1 MYKYVFYILL
11 LLAIVSCKVKQSASS
26 GTKSHDLFATKS
38 KPMSDIKQEQ
48 YFIEG
53 CRRRINGDFNAA
65 IAQFNEVLKINP
77 QNDAALYYMALTYID
92 MREYNKALQYIE
104 PALKLNPENKWYR
117 ITAADIYEA
126 TGRFIE
132 ASNIMAA
139 LAKQY
144 PSEPDYLFDQAYFLI
159 KAEQFEKAI
168 AVYNQIEKIT
178 GLTEEIA
185 TSRKKLWLKLNKP
198 DKAIAEIQALIRL
211 YPERTDY
218 YGLLADLYM
227 SMNMQD
233 KALETIQKISA
244 LDSSNVKSKL
254 ILAEY
259 YINQLNYDSAYPYLK
274 SLFKASEVNIDAK
287 IKFLFS
293 YLNVIQNSKRRN
305 EALTLGA
312 SLVEIHPTEPKATAM
327 YGDILFQCG
336 EESEA
341 LKYYL
346 KTIEMDP
353 SKFTVW
359 RQIFLLESKLNLND
373 DLLRDTEQAKELF
386 PYQPLVHYYNGLAW
400 LNKKEYN
407 KAIISLETVLRFD
420 IDNEGLRS
428 QVEATLG
435 DCYVA
440 LQDYN
445 MASRHY
451 DNALN
456 IDPNNVYALNNYA
469 YHLAQRGVQLD
480 KAEQMASRVVLQL
493 APGNP
498 NYIDTYAWILFKQ
511 KKYVQ
516 ALSWMEKAVTPN
528 TKNALIL
535 EHYGDILFQ
544 TGKVDEAVMYW
555 QKAIEYS
562 ADKSSLQKKINERR
576 LAD

>member
-1 MYKYVFYILL
+1 MNKYVYYILL
-11 LLAIVSCKVKQSASS
+11 LAFVVSCKVKQSATSK
-26 GTKSHDLFATKS
+26 TKKEDLFATAS
-38 KPMSDIKQEQ
+38 KPITDVKQEQ
-48 YFIEG
+48 FFIEG

-77 QNDAALYYMALTYID
+77 QNDAAMYNLALVYFD
-92 MREYNKALQYIE
+92 KRDYNKALQYIE
-104 PALKLNPENKWYR
+104 PVLKLNPTNKWYR
-117 ITAADIYEA
+117 ISAADIYEA
-126 TGRFIE
+126 TGKYLE
-132 ASNIMAA
+132 AANIMAS
-139 LAKQY
+139 LAKQF
-144 PSEPDYLFDQAYFLI
+144 PTETNYLFDQAYFLI
-159 KAEQFEKAI
+159 KAEQYEKAI

-178 GLTEEIA
+178 GLTEEIV
-185 TSRKKLWLKLNKP
+185 TSRKQLWLKLNKP
-198 DKAIAEIQALIRL
+198 DKAIAELNALIKL
-211 YPERTDY
+211 NPERSDY
-218 YGLLADLYM
+218 YGMLADLYM

-233 KALETIQKISA
+233 KALQTIQKVSG
-244 LDSSNVKSKL
+244 LDSSNVQSKL

-259 YINQLNYDSAYPYLK
+259 YINRQNYDSAYPYLK
-274 SLFKASEVNIDAK
+274 SIFKNVDIVADTK

-293 YLNVIQNSKRRN
+293 YLNVIQNTKRKN

-312 SLVEIHPTEPKATAM
+312 ILVEIHPSDPKVMAM
-327 YGDILFQCG
+327 YGDILFQSG

-341 LKYYL
+341 LKFYL
-346 KTIEMDP
+346 KTIALDQ

-359 RQIFLLESKLNLND
+359 RQIFLLESKLHLND
-373 DLLRDTEQAKELF
+373 DLLRDTEVAKELF

-420 IDNEGLRS
+420 IDNDGLRS

-435 DCYVA
+435 DCYEA

-469 YHLAQRGVQLD
+469 YYLAQRGVQLD
-480 KAEQMASRVVLQL
+480 KAEQMASKVVLQL
-493 APGNP
+493 ATGNA
-498 NYIDTYAWILFKQ
+498 NYIDTYAWILYKQ
-511 KKYVQ
+511 RKYSQ
-516 ALSWMEKAVTPN
+516 ALSWIEKAVTPN
-528 TKNALIL
+528 TKNALIF

-544 TGKVDEAVMYW
+544 IGKVDEAVIYW
-555 QKAIEYS
+555 QKALELT
-562 ADKSSLQKKINERR
+562 AEKSSLQKKINERK